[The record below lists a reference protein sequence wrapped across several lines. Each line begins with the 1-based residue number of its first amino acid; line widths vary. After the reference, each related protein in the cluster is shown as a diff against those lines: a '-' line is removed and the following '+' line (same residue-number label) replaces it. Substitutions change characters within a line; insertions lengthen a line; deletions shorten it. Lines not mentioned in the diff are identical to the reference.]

1 MPYQND
7 MSTLADVVSPAYAAQ
22 QAGIQNDA
30 ANQEA
35 QTKLGILQQQAP
47 ALAQQPGLENLYKQA
62 QTGLTQ
68 GQGMAAQAK
77 GIQDLALLP
86 GGIQLGQTKQATEI
100 TQAHVQ
106 QMGQLGQLVG
116 QVAGVMDNV
125 PAPARP
131 AAMAQILKQNGIDA
145 NSVGPLASGDPQVL
159 RDISSKMIGASG
171 EFQKMVAEQNLRGNT
186 ERDVANIHGQYSREN
201 AQILAQGR
209 ENVAGINAQ
218 ARMAGIQQVIGQ
230 LTKKVADGTAT
241 DDDRR
246 TLAYANQT
254 QQMIRSGNP
263 MASQLL
269 GLNTE
274 SNVPAVPGG
283 GAMPQQPQ
291 VPQTGGAPSQP
302 QSGGEDAVTAEM
314 RKRGLLK

>member
-22 QAGIQNDA
+22 QTGIQNDT

-68 GQGMAAQAK
+68 GQGMAAQAS
-77 GIQDLALLP
+77 GIKDLALLP
-86 GGIQLGQTKQATEI
+86 GNIQLGQTQQGTEI
-100 TQAHVQ
+100 TKAHVQ

-116 QVAGVMDNV
+116 QVAGVMDRV
-125 PAPARP
+125 PAAARP
-131 AAMAQILKQNGIDA
+131 AAMQHILQQNGIDP
-145 NSVGPLASGDPQVL
+145 NSIGPLASGDPDIL
-159 RDISSKMIGASG
+159 RDISQKMIGASG
-171 EFQKMVAEQNLRGNT
+171 EFQKMVAEQGIKGQT
-186 ERDVANIHGQYSREN
+186 ERDVANIHGQYGLANTKELVEGRKDV
-201 AQILAQGR
+201 AQT
-209 ENVAGINAQ
+209 NAQ
-218 ARMAGIQQVIGQ
+218 AKLAGIQQVIGA

-241 DDDRR
+241 EADRQA
-246 TLAYANQT
+246 LAYANQT

-269 GLNTE
+269 GINTQ
-274 SNVPAVPGG
+274 SNVPGVPGTVG
-283 GAMPQQPQ
+283 PQPTVPNTTPQ
-291 VPQTGGAPSQP
+291 AS
-302 QSGGEDAVTAEM
+302 SGGINPSDVEAAM
-314 RKRGLLK
+314 RARGLIK